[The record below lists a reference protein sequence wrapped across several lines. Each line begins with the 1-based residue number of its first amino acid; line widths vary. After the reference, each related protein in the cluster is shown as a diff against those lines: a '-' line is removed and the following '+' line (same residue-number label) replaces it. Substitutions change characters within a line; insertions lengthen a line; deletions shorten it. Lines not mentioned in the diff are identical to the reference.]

1 MRRRPFVSFK
11 TYALSLCFTSTLAF
25 AQAAQ
30 QAPAP
35 GSVPG
40 TTLIEPMLPYTPSLD
55 VTAMDRTVDP
65 CVDLYTYSCGG
76 WQKKNPIPPDQASW
90 SVYGK
95 LYQDNLA
102 YLRGILEQAATAKD
116 RDAVTQKIG
125 DYYTACMDEASVEK
139 LGAKPLQ
146 PELDQIQALK
156 GAREIAPLVAGMHL
170 AGDSAMFRSGA
181 QQDPD
186 NSDAMIVDVAQDGLG
201 LPDRDYYTKDDA
213 KSKEIRQRYV
223 QHVQKVFELLG
234 DPPAVAKKEAETV
247 MRMET
252 ALAKASLT
260 RVEQRD
266 PYKIKHIMKKTE
278 LNSLAPNFDWSAYFS
293 TSQVPPFEILNVDE
307 PEFFKELNSQL
318 ASTSMANWRSY
329 LRFHLANSRAPY
341 LSSAFVNENFEFYRK
356 YLRGAKELQPRWKR
370 CVQYVDNQL
379 GEALGQEYVRKTFP
393 PELKADTLTMTR
405 YIEDA
410 MALRIQ
416 QLDWMSPQTKQQA
429 LNKLHAVRNKIGY
442 PDKWRDYSS
451 VTMTRDDFYGNSQR
465 AEEFENHREFNKIG
479 KPVDRGEWDMTP
491 PTVDAYYN
499 PQMNDINFPAGVL
512 QPPLYDAKM
521 DDAPNYGNTGSTIG
535 HELTHGFD
543 DEGRQ
548 FDAKGNLKDWWT
560 TQDAEQF
567 VKHANCVVDQYG
579 QYIVVDD
586 IKINSK
592 LTEGE
597 DVADLGGTVLAYIA
611 WKNATKDKTLK
622 DADGLTPDQRFFVGL
637 AQWACANE
645 RPEDQRAR
653 AITDPHSPAKY
664 RINGVVVNMPEFGA
678 AFSCK
683 PGSPMVKPADKVCKV
698 W

>member
-1 MRRRPFVSFK
+1 MTFK
-11 TYALSLCFTSTLAF
+11 TFALSFCFICFISSATLA
-25 AQAAQ
+25 Q
-30 QAPAP
+30 QPPAP

-40 TTLIEPMLPYTPSLD
+40 TVLVEPMLPYTPSLD
-55 VTAMDRTVDP
+55 VTAMDRSVDP
-65 CVDLYTYSCGG
+65 CVDFYTYSCGG
-76 WQKKNPIPPDQASW
+76 WQKKNPIPPDQVSW

-102 YLRGILEQAATAKD
+102 YLRGILEQASAAKD

-125 DYYTACMDEASVEK
+125 DYYAACMDETAVEK

-146 PELDQIQALK
+146 PELGQIQALK
-156 GAREIAPLVAGMHL
+156 SAREIAPLVAGMHL
-170 AGDSAMFRSGA
+170 AGDGAMFRSGA

-186 NSDAMIVDVAQDGLG
+186 NSDAMIVAVSQGGLG

-213 KSKEIRQRYV
+213 KSKDIRERYV
-223 QHVQKVFELLG
+223 QHMQKMFELLG
-234 DPPAVAKKEAETV
+234 DPPATAKKEAETV
-247 MRMET
+247 MHIET
-252 ALAKASLT
+252 GLAKASQT
-260 RVEQRD
+260 RVERRD
-266 PYKIKHIMKKTE
+266 PYKTKHIMKVAE
-278 LNSLAPNFDWSAYFS
+278 LKSLAPNFDWSAYFS
-293 TSQVPPFEILNVDE
+293 TSQVPSFEILNMDA
-307 PEFFKELNSQL
+307 PDFFKELNSQL
-318 ASTSMANWRSY
+318 TSTSVADWKSY

-356 YLRGAKELQPRWKR
+356 YLHGAKELQPRWKR
-370 CVQYVDNQL
+370 CVQYVDDQL

-393 PELKADTLTMTR
+393 PELKAATLAMTQQ
-405 YIEDA
+405 IEDA

-429 LNKLHAVRNKIGY
+429 LNKLHAIRNKVGY

-451 VTMTRDDFYGNSQR
+451 VNIARNDFYGNAVR
-465 AEEFENHREFNKIG
+465 ATEFESHREFNKVG
-479 KPVDRGEWDMTP
+479 KPVDRTEWDMTP
-491 PTVDAYYN
+491 PTVNAYFN

-567 VKHANCVVDQYG
+567 VKHANCVVDQYA
-579 QYIVVDD
+579 QYVVVDD
-586 IKINSK
+586 IHINSK

-611 WKNATKDKTLK
+611 WKAADKNMQLTNR
-622 DADGLTPDQRFFVGL
+622 DGLTPDERFFVGL
-637 AQWACANE
+637 AQWACAND
-645 RPEDQRAR
+645 RPEDERAR
-653 AITDPHSPAKY
+653 AITDPHSPPKY
-664 RINGVVVNMPEFGA
+664 RINGVVVNMPEFGT

-683 PGSPMVKPADKVCKV
+683 PGQPMVKPADKVCKV